1 MRYFIAMNLFSFAPL
16 LFCLVVGLAT
26 AAPPVPIPAPAL
38 NLIGQAEQAI
48 ASGDDRAAE
57 ALVSRVPPNSLDAV
71 QLARI
76 QIVRAE
82 ISLRRNQ
89 AEGALRSLPASS
101 AHVPSLSARIELLR
115 GRAYFLSGDPV
126 SAVRS
131 LVARARSLG
140 SAGAITDNNDQIW
153 NGLVSTPLPESAL
166 ARIGAEDPITRGWLS
181 LAQVLRQGAS
191 AAAISQWRQAHP
203 GHPGVSKT
211 ALVRSAPSS
220 NITITGLATP
230 NAAPAME
237 IGAFAAA
244 GGETGPYALL
254 LPISGALASGG
265 RAVRDGFI
273 SAWFDASVPRP
284 AIRVYDTGESS
295 AQAIAAYQTALR
307 DGAGFIVGP
316 LTKDAVSVIAAQGPS
331 LPWLALNYLDS
342 GIGTALQ
349 FGLGPEDEA
358 RAAAY
363 SAAASGQRRAIAM
376 VPDNDWGARALQAFS
391 AGFSE
396 RGGRVLHS
404 SRYRQGSQDF
414 GKPLQQLLG
423 LDRSEQRHRDLT
435 AVLGVPSEFEPSPR
449 EDADALFI
457 PLRAAE
463 APVLIPQLDFYRA
476 RQLAIYTLSAAH
488 EGSIS
493 AQLDGLRLC
502 DMPWV
507 MDASGPW
514 AGART
519 RAQAQFPNTLN
530 EQPRLFAL
538 GSDAFRITRALASG
552 DLGGGRDISGATGRL
567 SLMPGGRIQRQLD
580 CRNIRGGRPAAVS

>member
-16 LFCLVVGLAT
+16 LFCLVAGLAM
-26 AAPPVPIPAPAL
+26 AAPPAPIPASAL
-38 NLIGQAEQAI
+38 SLIGQAEQSI
-48 ASGDDRAAE
+48 ANGDDRAAE
-57 ALVSRVPPNSLDAV
+57 SLISRVPPNSLDAV
-71 QLARI
+71 QLARV
-76 QIVRAE
+76 QIIRAE

-89 AEGALRSLPASS
+89 GEAALRALPPSS
-101 AHVPSLSARIELLR
+101 GHVPSLSPRIELLR
-115 GRAYFLSGDPV
+115 GRAYFLFGDAL
-126 SAVRS
+126 SAVRT
-131 LVARARSLG
+131 LVARERSLN
-140 SAGAITDNNDQIW
+140 SAGAIIDNNDQIW
-153 NGLVSTPLPESAL
+153 NGLVATPLPDSAL
-166 ARIGAEDPITRGWLS
+166 TRIAAEDPITRGWLS
-181 LAQVLRQGAS
+181 LAQVLRQGAN
-191 AAAISQWRQAHP
+191 ATAIAQWRQTHP

-211 ALVRSAPSS
+211 ALVRTTTDNAVNSAALPSP
-220 NITITGLATP
+220 IHTMP
-230 NAAPAME
+230 PM
-237 IGAFAAA
+237 GAYTLA
-244 GGETGPYALL
+244 GGEPGAYALL

-284 AIRVYDTGESS
+284 AIRVYDTGDSN

-316 LTKDAVSVIAAQGPS
+316 LTKDAVSAIATQGPQ

-349 FGLGPEDEA
+349 FGLAPEDEA

-363 SAAASGQRRAIAM
+363 SAAASGQRRALAL
-376 VPDNDWGARALQAFS
+376 VPDNDWGARALQAFT
-391 AGFSE
+391 AGFTE
-396 RGGRVLHS
+396 RGGRMLNS

-435 AVLGVPSEFEPSPR
+435 AVLGVPSEFEPRPR

-488 EGSIS
+488 EGSIN

-507 MDASGPW
+507 MDTSGPW
-514 AGART
+514 AGARE
-519 RAQAQFPNTLN
+519 RAQAQFPNTLK

-538 GSDAFRITRALASG
+538 GSDAFRITRALAGG
-552 DLGGGRDISGATGRL
+552 DLAGGREVGGATGRL
-567 SLMPGGRIQRQLD
+567 SLMPGGRVQRQLD
-580 CRNIRGGRPAAVS
+580 CRNIRGGRPSTS